1 MKTLIPRNISY
12 MNLSGLDSSSKTRL
26 YIYIRINPIWLPLSE
41 GQHVA
46 MVTYQSL
53 HISSLF
59 LLVMCWSRAFW
70 SSNVSLLQKNSSRLK
85 GNH

>member
-46 MVTYQSL
+46 MVTY
-53 HISSLF
+53 
-59 LLVMCWSRAFW
+59 
-70 SSNVSLLQKNSSRLK
+70 
-85 GNH
+85 